1 MDGRAVDFENN
12 QGTTICSPTFG
23 HTSVCLLSSKFM
35 FSQRRD
41 HKEKNVNFPQ
51 GSLSLFLF
59 YSPHPASLRGHY
71 AAESGGLTEQVYNVD
86 TGVWTVSPACFLGGV
101 LNTYLIDIIEPEICV
116 NRYLVHPCALV
127 SRFIMWTLDRLACV
141 LGGVLDIIDPKHTNR
156 SK

>member
-1 MDGRAVDFENN
+1 
-12 QGTTICSPTFG
+12 
-23 HTSVCLLSSKFM
+23 M

-116 NRYLVHPCALV
+116 NGYLVHPCALV